1 MQKKNMSQLL
11 QQLHVN
17 KLQTEFQFH
26 CKKNLASTKK
36 KALFELVN
44 KFNIKS

>member
-1 MQKKNMSQLL
+1 MSQLL

-26 CKKNLASTKK
+26 CKKKILHQQKK
-36 KALFELVN
+36 TLFELVELVN

>member
-1 MQKKNMSQLL
+1 MSQLL

-26 CKKNLASTKK
+26 CKKKILHQQKK

-44 KFNIKS
+44 KFNIKSQ